1 MTVLFALIRKGWLD
15 VRWMLLMIAGTAFG
29 LCWLFVF
36 FTRKIEAR
44 PRFPAGV
51 PTIEIEMRF
60 WENVPLFL
68 LMIAIWAIARGSA
81 AVAGEVEKGTIDL
94 ILSRPVSR
102 LEYLVSQLVVG
113 SLGLAFIV
121 AAMVAGNL
129 TGAHYN
135 TLKSPPSLFT
145 LSKPALNLAAYGW
158 AIYGYTFL
166 LSSVDIVRWRPTMIA
181 SVATLAGY
189 IAHVVANIPQ
199 LDEWWK
205 WIDHLSI
212 YRACRLLEVATKGE
226 TLAFNAGLLW
236 AIGAVGVAAGFAVFL
251 RRDLPAAS

>member
-1 MTVLFALIRKGWLD
+1 MSILVALIRKSWLD

-36 FTRKIEAR
+36 FTRKIETR
-44 PRFPAGV
+44 PRFPGNV

-81 AVAGEVEKGTIDL
+81 AVAGEIEKGTIDL
-94 ILSRPVSR
+94 ILSRPVPR
-102 LEYLVSQLVVG
+102 PEYLASQFLVGV
-113 SLGLAFIV
+113 LGLVLIV

-135 TLKSPPSLFT
+135 PLKSPPALLT
-145 LSKPALNLAAYGW
+145 LAKPALNLAAYGW

-166 LSSVDIVRWRPTMIA
+166 LSSLDLVRWRPMMIA

-199 LDEWWK
+199 LDESWK

-212 YRACRLLEVATKGE
+212 YRACKLLEVATKGE
-226 TLAFNAGLLW
+226 TLAFNAGLLG
-236 AIGAVGVAAGFAVFL
+236 AIGAVGVVVGFLVFH
-251 RRDLPAAS
+251 RRDLPAGS